1 MRSKKKMFEL
11 LALKDK
17 LERNNYYKQAKAISD
32 EINKNN
38 HLKEK
43 LEEIVAQEKKTDN
56 SMTALQL
63 KSKKWYSLRI
73 QEQILASENKRNFLE
88 KENSQIQKKIAK
100 KHHKMKTSL
109 EKAALHKKIDEENLD
124 KKNQLSLPTLNKG
137 SDN

>member
-11 LALKDK
+11 LALKDR

-63 KSKKWYSLRI
+63 KSKKWYNLRI
-73 QEQILASENKRNFLE
+73 QEQILASENKKIFLE
-88 KENSQIQKKIAK
+88 KENSQIQKKIAQ
-100 KHHKMKTSL
+100 KHHKMRNSL
-109 EKAALHKKIDEENLD
+109 EKAAFHKKIDEENLD
-124 KKNQLSLPTLNKG
+124 KKNQNSLPTLNKG

>member
-17 LERNNYYKQAKAISD
+17 LERNNYYKQAKAISY

-63 KSKKWYSLRI
+63 KSKKWYNLRI
-73 QEQILASENKRNFLE
+73 QEQILASENKKIFLE
-88 KENSQIQKKIAK
+88 KENSQIQKKIAQ
-100 KHHKMKTSL
+100 KHHKMKNSL
-109 EKAALHKKIDEENLD
+109 EKAAFHKKIDEENLD
-124 KKNQLSLPTLNKG
+124 KKSQLSLPTLNKG